1 MTSVMS
7 EDYFY
12 APKQNPK
19 FRRNQEPMNRLVTI
33 IEGFLQRST
42 LLTLIVLSLIAGTLT
57 GLLFTYQVGFTTY
70 AAEVESLSEYQPGEI
85 TKVYADDGKTII
97 GELALER
104 RVPLTYDQIP
114 EKMKQAILAIEDTRF
129 QDHIGVDFW
138 RLGGAI
144 LKNILTFSRKE
155 GASTLTQQVSR
166 MLYLKTEKTW
176 TRKFRELIY
185 TLQIER
191 YYTKEQIMTLYCN
204 MIPQG
209 GGAYGV
215 EAAANYYFSKSIKDL
230 SLEEYAL
237 LAAIPKSPTNY
248 NPTRNIKAATTRRNL
263 VLETMAKE
271 NFISEAECE
280 AAKARPIKLN
290 LDEVRKNDRG
300 PYAFV
305 IEDIRQELSKLAAER
320 GAQDSMNIYRAGLSI
335 YTTIDATA
343 QQLATETIRRQIR
356 RNDRRRGWRGG
367 LANVVETENAE
378 LESYRH
384 ETWTSTL
391 PEKGEFLLGL
401 IKNVSPQ
408 GADVSFGLYKAT
420 VTSKETQWTNK
431 PPSALFKKGDLAYFS
446 VISAD
451 REKKTVTVELEQ
463 EPEIQAAM
471 AVIDSKTGEVKAE
484 VGGYDFSMAKF
495 NHATQAMRQTGS
507 VFKPYIY
514 AAAIEDGLKPDDNV
528 SDSPFTRGGWTPHNY
543 DNSYKG
549 TIPIKTALALSR
561 NIPAVRI
568 LDEVGINKAVNM
580 VKRFG
585 LPNPM
590 APFLPSALGAT
601 EEPLLAMVS
610 AYSAFPNKGV
620 RIEPFRVRKVVDR
633 EGNVVFEAE
642 PKEFRVMHE
651 YVAGTMVQL
660 MRGVVQSGTATSAN
674 GLQGHEIAGKT
685 GTVNDFTDAWFIG
698 YTSRYV
704 CGNWIGYSDS
714 KKTLGKGESGTSA
727 ALPTWIEFMRQ
738 YLANKP
744 REAFYKTPEVPKEI
758 KERQRERDKD
768 RFSDQPRLVAKKGDN
783 LPITRGGGDSIPNI
797 DPLANKVSDNP
808 LAPPEKPV
816 SAPVIA
822 APTPT
827 PTPKPEAPRPRI
839 ATPEPKPE
847 TEGSGKKG
855 KKGKID
861 DPPN

>member
-1 MTSVMS
+1 MS
-7 EDYFY
+7 ENYFLV
-12 APKQNPK
+12 PEKKPR
-19 FRRNQEPMNRLVTI
+19 FSRNHSLMSKIVTF

-57 GLLFTYQVGFTTY
+57 GLILAYQVGFTTY

-104 RVPLTYDQIP
+104 RVPLVYEQIP

-129 QDHIGVDFW
+129 QDHMGVDFW
-138 RLGGAI
+138 RLGGAVV
-144 LKNILTFSRKE
+144 KNILTFSRKE

-191 YYTKEQIMTLYCN
+191 YYTKEQIMTMYCN
-204 MIPQG
+204 MINLG
-209 GGAYGV
+209 GGAYGI

-230 SLEEYAL
+230 SVEEYAL

-248 NPTRNIKAATTRRNL
+248 NPVRNVKAATSRRNL
-263 VLETMAKE
+263 VLEAMASQ
-271 NFISEAECE
+271 NFITDEECG

-290 LDEVRKNDRG
+290 LDEARKNDRG
-300 PYAFV
+300 PYAYV

-320 GAQDSMNIYRAGLSI
+320 GAQDAMNIYRAGLSI

-343 QQLATETIRRQIR
+343 QKQATDAVRKQLRRY
-356 RNDRRRGWRGG
+356 DRRRGWRGG
-367 LANVVETENAE
+367 LTNVIESENADLDE
-378 LESYRH
+378 YRH
-384 ETWTSTL
+384 ETWSSTL

-401 IKNVSPQ
+401 VKNVSSQ
-408 GADVSFGLYKAT
+408 GAEVTFGLYNAT

-446 VISAD
+446 VIDAD
-451 REKKTVTVELEQ
+451 RDKKTVTVELEQ
-463 EPEIQAAM
+463 VPEIQAAIVLLD
-471 AVIDSKTGEVKAE
+471 AKTGEVKAE
-484 VGGYDFSMAKF
+484 VGGYDFSMGKF

-507 VFKPYIY
+507 VFKPFIY
-514 AAAIEDGLKPDDNV
+514 AAAVEDGLKPEDNV
-528 SDSPFTRGGWTPHNY
+528 SDSHFTRGGWTPHNY
-543 DNSYKG
+543 DNTYKG

-601 EEPLLAMVS
+601 EEPLMAMVS
-610 AYSAFPNKGV
+610 AYTAFPNKGV
-620 RIEPFRVRKVVDR
+620 RVEPFRVRKVVDR
-633 EGNVVFEAE
+633 EGAVVFEAE
-642 PKEFRVMHE
+642 PKEFKVMHE

-660 MRGVVQSGTATSAN
+660 MRGVVQSGTAKSIS

-698 YTSRYV
+698 FTAKYA

-727 ALPTWIEFMRQ
+727 ALPFWQDFMRQ
-738 YLANKP
+738 YLADKP
-744 REAFYKTPEVPKEI
+744 RESFYKTPEAPKEI
-758 KERQRERDKD
+758 KDRQRERDKD
-768 RFSDQPRLVAKKGDN
+768 RFSDQPRLIAKKGDS
-783 LPITRGGGDSIPNI
+783 LPISRSSGDIPNI
-797 DPLANKVSDNP
+797 DPLANK
-808 LAPPEKPV
+808 APETTTSVVEK
-816 SAPVIA
+816 
-822 APTPT
+822 PTPT
-827 PTPKPEAPRPRI
+827 PAIVAPTPPPTPRPEAPRPRI
-839 ATPEPKPE
+839 ANPEPKSE
-847 TEGSGKKG
+847 SEGGGKKG
-855 KKGKID
+855 KKGKPD
-861 DPPN
+861 DPAN

>member
-1 MTSVMS
+1 
-7 EDYFY
+7 
-12 APKQNPK
+12 
-19 FRRNQEPMNRLVTI
+19 MNKLVTI

-42 LLTLIVLSLIAGTLT
+42 LLTLLVLALIAGTLT
-57 GLLFTYQVGFTTY
+57 GLIFTYQIGFTTY
-70 AAEVESLSEYQPGEI
+70 AAEVEALSEYQPGEI
-85 TKVYADDGKTII
+85 TKVYADDGKTVI

-104 RVPLTYDQIP
+104 RVPVTYEQIP
-114 EKMKQAILAIEDTRF
+114 EQMKQAILAIEDTRF
-129 QDHIGVDFW
+129 HEHSGVDFW

-144 LKNILTFSRKE
+144 LKNVLTFSRKE

-204 MIPQG
+204 MINLG

-215 EAAANYYFSKSIKDL
+215 EAASNYYFSKPVKEL
-230 SLEEYAL
+230 KVEEYAL

-248 NPTRNIKAATTRRNL
+248 NPTRNLRAATTRRNL
-263 VLETMAKE
+263 VLDAMADQG
-271 NFISEAECE
+271 FISHEDCG

-290 LDEVRKNDRG
+290 LDEARKNDRG
-300 PYAFV
+300 PYAYV

-320 GAQDSMNIYRAGLSI
+320 GAQDAMNIYRAGLSI

-343 QQLATETIRRQIR
+343 QKQASEAIRKQIR

-367 LANVVETENAE
+367 LANIFESENTDID
-378 LESYRH
+378 SYRH

-401 IKNVSPQ
+401 VKNVTSQ
-408 GADVSFGLYKAT
+408 GADVTFGLYNAT
-420 VTSKETQWTNK
+420 VTNKETQWTNRL
-431 PPSALFKKGDLAYFS
+431 PSELFKKGDLAYFS
-446 VISAD
+446 VIEAN

-463 EPEIQAAM
+463 LPEIQAAM
-471 AVIDSKTGEVKAE
+471 ALIEAKTGEIKAE

-507 VFKPYIY
+507 VFKPFIY
-514 AAAIEDGLKPDDNV
+514 AAAIEDGLKPEDNV

-543 DNSYKG
+543 DNTYKG

-601 EEPLLAMVS
+601 EEPLLAMIS
-610 AYSAFPNKGV
+610 AYSTFPNKGV

-660 MRGVVQSGTATSAN
+660 MRGVVQAGTAKAAS

-727 ALPTWIEFMRQ
+727 ALPTWMDFMRQ

-744 REAFYKTPEVPKEI
+744 RESFYKTPEAPKEI
-758 KERQRERDKD
+758 KDRQRERDKD
-768 RFSDQPRLVAKKGDN
+768 RFSDQPRLLAKKGDS
-783 LPITRGGGDSIPNI
+783 LPISRSSGDSIPNI
-797 DPLANKVSDNP
+797 DPLANKVTE
-808 LAPPEKPV
+808 APPPTIEK
-816 SAPVIA
+816 
-822 APTPT
+822 PTPT
-827 PTPKPEAPRPRI
+827 PAVVAPMPSPTPKPEAPRPRLAI
-839 ATPEPKPE
+839 PEPKAEP
-847 TEGSGKKG
+847 EGSGKKG
-855 KKGKID
+855 KKGKVD
-861 DPPN
+861 NPPN

>member
-1 MTSVMS
+1 
-7 EDYFY
+7 
-12 APKQNPK
+12 
-19 FRRNQEPMNRLVTI
+19 MNKLVSF

-42 LLTLIVLSLIAGTLT
+42 LLTLVVLSLIAGTLT
-57 GLLFTYQVGFTTY
+57 GLIFAYQVGFTTY

-104 RVPLTYDQIP
+104 RVPLVYEQIP

-129 QDHIGVDFW
+129 QEHMGVDFW
-138 RLGGAI
+138 RLGGAV
-144 LKNILTFSRKE
+144 LKNVLSFSRKE

-191 YYTKEQIMTLYCN
+191 YYTKEQIMTMYCN
-204 MIPQG
+204 MINLG
-209 GGAYGV
+209 GGAYGI

-230 SLEEYAL
+230 SVEEYAL

-248 NPTRNIKAATTRRNL
+248 NPARNVKAATSRRNL
-263 VLETMAKE
+263 VLEAMASQ
-271 NFISEAECE
+271 NFISDEESG

-290 LDEVRKNDRG
+290 LDEARKNDRG
-300 PYAFV
+300 PYAYV
-305 IEDIRQELSKLAAER
+305 IEDIRQELGKLAAER
-320 GAQDSMNIYRAGLSI
+320 GAQDAMNIYRAGLSI

-343 QQLATETIRRQIR
+343 QKQATDAVRKQLRRY
-356 RNDRRRGWRGG
+356 DRRRGWRGG
-367 LANVVETENAE
+367 LTNIIEAENADVND
-378 LESYRH
+378 YRN
-384 ETWTSTL
+384 ETWSSTL
-391 PEKGEFLLGL
+391 PEKGEFMLGL
-401 IKNVSPQ
+401 IKNVSSQ
-408 GADVSFGLYKAT
+408 GAEVSFGLYNT
-420 VTSKETQWTNK
+420 TITNKETLWTNK

-446 VISAD
+446 VTEAD
-451 REKKTVTVELEQ
+451 RDKKTVTVELEQ
-463 EPEIQAAM
+463 SPEIQAAI
-471 AVIDSKTGEVKAE
+471 VLIDAKTGEVKAE
-484 VGGYDFSMAKF
+484 VGGYDFSMGKF

-507 VFKPYIY
+507 VFKPFIY
-514 AAAIEDGLKPDDNV
+514 AAAVEDGLKPEDNV
-528 SDSPFTRGGWTPHNY
+528 SDSAFTRGGWTPHNY
-543 DNSYKG
+543 DNTYKG

-601 EEPLLAMVS
+601 EEPLIAMVS

-633 EGNVVFEAE
+633 EGAVVFEAE
-642 PKEFRVMHE
+642 PKEFKVMHE

-660 MRGVVQSGTATSAN
+660 MRGVVQSGTAKSIS
-674 GLQGHEIAGKT
+674 GLQGHELAGKT

-698 YTSRYV
+698 YTAKYA

-727 ALPTWIEFMRQ
+727 ALPFWQDFMRQ
-738 YLANKP
+738 YLADKP
-744 REAFYKTPEVPKEI
+744 RESFYKTPEAPKEI
-758 KERQRERDKD
+758 KDRQKERDRD
-768 RFSDQPRLVAKKGDN
+768 RFSDQPRLIAKKGDS
-783 LPITRGGGDSIPNI
+783 LPISRSSGDSIPNI
-797 DPLANKVSDNP
+797 DPLANKVTETP
-808 LAPPEKPV
+808 TAAVEK
-816 SAPVIA
+816 
-822 APTPT
+822 PTPT
-827 PTPKPEAPRPRI
+827 PAVVAPTPPPTPRPEAPRPRI
-839 ATPEPKPE
+839 ANPEPKPDS
-847 TEGSGKKG
+847 EGGGKKG

>member
-1 MTSVMS
+1 
-7 EDYFY
+7 
-12 APKQNPK
+12 
-19 FRRNQEPMNRLVTI
+19 MNKIVSL
-33 IEGFLQRST
+33 IEGWLQRST
-42 LLTLIVLSLIAGTLT
+42 ILTLLALTLIAGTLT
-57 GLLFTYQVGFTTY
+57 GLILAYQVGFTTY
-70 AAEVESLSEYQPGEI
+70 AAEVEALSEYQPGEI

-104 RVPLTYDQIP
+104 RVPLTYEQIP
-114 EKMKQAILAIEDTRF
+114 EKMKQSILAIEDTRF
-129 QDHIGVDFW
+129 REHMGVDFW

-144 LKNILTFSRKE
+144 LKNVVSFSRKE

-191 YYTKEQIMTLYCN
+191 YYTKDQIMTMYCN
-204 MIPQG
+204 MINLG

-215 EAAANYYFSKSIKDL
+215 EAAANYYFSKSINDL
-230 SLEEYAL
+230 SVEEYAL

-248 NPTRNIKAATTRRNL
+248 NPTRNPKAATTRRNL
-263 VLETMAKE
+263 VLEAMAE
-271 NFISEAECE
+271 NGFISQSECD

-290 LDEVRKNDRG
+290 LDEARKNDRG
-300 PYAFV
+300 PYAYV

-320 GAQDSMNIYRAGLSI
+320 GAQDAMNIYRAGLSI
-335 YTTIDATA
+335 YTTIDAEGQKQATDA
-343 QQLATETIRRQIR
+343 VRKQLRRY
-356 RNDRRRGWRGG
+356 DRRRGWRGG
-367 LANVVETENAE
+367 LPNVIESENAD
-378 LESYRH
+378 LEEYRH
-384 ETWTSTL
+384 ETWTSTT
-391 PEKGEFLLGL
+391 PEKGEFMLGL

-408 GADVSFGLYKAT
+408 GADVTFGLYNAH
-420 VTSKETQWTNK
+420 VTQKETQWTNK
-431 PPSALFKKGDLAYFS
+431 PPSVLFKKGDLAYFS
-446 VISAD
+446 VNDVD

-463 EPEIQAAM
+463 SPEIQAAI
-471 AVIDSKTGEVKAE
+471 AVIDAKTGEVKVE
-484 VGGYDFSMAKF
+484 VGGYDFSMGKF

-507 VFKPYIY
+507 AFKPFIY
-514 AAAIEDGLKPDDNV
+514 AAAIEDGLKPEDNV
-528 SDSPFTRGGWTPHNY
+528 SDTPFTRGGWTPHNY
-543 DNSYKG
+543 DNTYKG

-610 AYSAFPNKGV
+610 AYTAFPNKGV
-620 RIEPFRVRKVVDR
+620 RIEPYRVRKVVDR
-633 EGNVVFEAE
+633 EGHVVFEAE
-642 PKEFRVMHE
+642 PKEYRVMHE

-660 MRGVVQSGTATSAN
+660 MRGVVTSGTAKSVS

-698 YTSRYV
+698 YTPRYV

-714 KKTLGKGESGTSA
+714 KKTLGHGESGTSA
-727 ALPTWIEFMRQ
+727 ALPFWADFMRQ
-738 YLANKP
+738 FLANKP
-744 REAFYKTPEVPKEI
+744 RESFYKTPEAPKEI
-758 KERQRERDKD
+758 KDRQKERDRD
-768 RFSDQPRLVAKKGDN
+768 RFSDQPRLVAKKGDS
-783 LPITRGGGDSIPNI
+783 LPISRSSGDSIPNI
-797 DPLANKVSDNP
+797 DPLATKVSD
-808 LAPPEKPV
+808 APPPLPDK
-816 SAPVIA
+816 
-822 APTPT
+822 PTPT
-827 PTPKPEAPRPRI
+827 PPIMAATPPPTPKPEAPRPRI
-839 ATPEPKPE
+839 ANPEPKPE
-847 TEGSGKKG
+847 VETKKG

>member
-1 MTSVMS
+1 MS
-7 EDYFY
+7 
-12 APKQNPK
+12 K
-19 FRRNQEPMNRLVTI
+19 LVSI
-33 IEGFLQRST
+33 IEGFLQRAT
-42 LLTLIVLSLIAGTLT
+42 LLTLVVLSLIAGTLT
-57 GLLFTYQVGFTTY
+57 GLLFAYQVGFTTY

-104 RVPLTYDQIP
+104 RVPLVYEQIP

-129 QDHIGVDFW
+129 EEHMGVDFW

-144 LKNILTFSRKE
+144 LKNILTLSRKE

-204 MIPQG
+204 MINLG

-230 SLEEYAL
+230 SVEEYAL

-248 NPTRNIKAATTRRNL
+248 NPARNVKAATSRRNL
-263 VLETMAKE
+263 VLEAMAKE
-271 NFISEAECE
+271 NFISASDCE
-280 AAKARPIKLN
+280 AAKARPIKLD
-290 LDEVRKNDRG
+290 LAEARKNDRG
-300 PYAFV
+300 PYAYV

-320 GAQDSMNIYRAGLSI
+320 GAQEAMNIYRAGLSI

-343 QQLATETIRRQIR
+343 QKQATDAVRKQLRRY
-356 RNDRRRGWRGG
+356 DRRRGWRGG
-367 LANVVETENAE
+367 LTNVIEVEGAE
-378 LESYRH
+378 VAAYRH

-401 IKNVSPQ
+401 IKNVGSQ
-408 GADVSFGLYKAT
+408 GAEVTFGHYNAT
-420 VTSKETQWTNK
+420 VTNKETQWTNK
-431 PPSALFKKGDLAYFS
+431 SPSALFKKGDLAYFS
-446 VISAD
+446 VIDAD
-451 REKKTVTVELEQ
+451 RESKTVTVELEQ
-463 EPEIQAAM
+463 SPGIQAAIVLLD
-471 AVIDSKTGEVKAE
+471 AKTGEVKAE
-484 VGGYDFSMAKF
+484 VGGYDFSMGKF

-507 VFKPYIY
+507 VFKPFIY
-514 AAAIEDGLKPDDNV
+514 AAAIEDGLKPEDNV
-528 SDSPFTRGGWTPHNY
+528 SDTAFSRGGWTPHNY
-543 DNSYKG
+543 DNTYKG

-568 LDEVGINKAVNM
+568 LDEVGINKSVNM

-601 EEPLLAMVS
+601 EEPLMAMVS

-633 EGNVVFEAE
+633 EGIVVFEAE
-642 PKEFRVMHE
+642 PKEYRVMHE

-660 MRGVVQSGTATSAN
+660 MRGVVQAGTAKSIS
-674 GLQGHEIAGKT
+674 GLQGHELAGKT

-698 YTSRYV
+698 YTARYA

-714 KKTLGKGESGTSA
+714 KKTLGHGESGTAA
-727 ALPTWIEFMRQ
+727 ALPFWTDFMRQ

-744 REAFYKTPEVPKEI
+744 HESFYKTPEAPKEI
-758 KERQRERDKD
+758 KDRQRERDKD
-768 RFSDQPRLVAKKGDN
+768 RFSDQPRLIADKGDS
-783 LPITRGGGDSIPNI
+783 LPISRSSGDSIPNI
-797 DPLANKVSDNP
+797 DPLANKVTEGP
-808 LAPPEKPV
+808 TTPPEKP
-816 SAPVIA
+816 
-822 APTPT
+822 APTPAAVAPT
-827 PTPKPEAPRPRI
+827 PPPTPKPEAPRPRI
-839 ATPEPKPE
+839 ANPEPKAE
-847 TEGSGKKG
+847 AESGGKKG
-855 KKGKID
+855 KKGKVN

>member
-1 MTSVMS
+1 MTTVMS
-7 EDYFY
+7 EEYFY
-12 APKQNPK
+12 APKQKPK

-57 GLLFTYQVGFTTY
+57 GLIFTYQVGFTTY

-271 NFISEAECE
+271 NFISEAECD

-343 QQLATETIRRQIR
+343 QQQATETIRRQIR

-367 LANVVETENAE
+367 LANVIETENAE

-408 GADVSFGLYKAT
+408 GADVSFGLYKAAI
-420 VTSKETQWTNK
+420 TSKETQWTNK

-451 REKKTVTVELEQ
+451 REKKIVTVELEQ

-758 KERQRERDKD
+758 RERQRERDRD

-808 LAPPEKPV
+808 SAPPEK
-816 SAPVIA
+816 SAPAPAIA
-822 APTPT
+822 APTPM

-839 ATPEPKPE
+839 ANPEPKAE